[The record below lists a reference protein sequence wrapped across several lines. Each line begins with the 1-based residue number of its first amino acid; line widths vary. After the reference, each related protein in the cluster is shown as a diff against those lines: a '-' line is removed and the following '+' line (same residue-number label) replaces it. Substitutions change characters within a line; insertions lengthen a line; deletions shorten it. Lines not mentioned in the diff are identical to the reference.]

1 MTSDEQGGRAE
12 APVSGDELGDEDS
25 ERRILDA
32 AVGLVEEHGESNF
45 RISDLVERSGRS
57 VGSIYHFFG
66 SREGVLEAV
75 WMHQMAPW
83 AETDLHR
90 LSELTAHVNTVA
102 DFRNVV
108 VTMSSEIHQPERSEA
123 LWSKIEII
131 AASRRRP
138 NLRRVIAA
146 HQHQMTTAYAD
157 VVRSLQLKGLIRA
170 ELDAWALAVFIQA
183 YTFGRIL
190 GQSDGTDNFDLGSWI
205 DIVLRS
211 FDGGIL
217 A

>member
-1 MTSDEQGGRAE
+1 
-12 APVSGDELGDEDS
+12 
-25 ERRILDA
+25 
-32 AVGLVEEHGESNF
+32 NF

-83 AETDLHR
+83 AEVDRAR
-90 LSELTAHVNTVA
+90 LAELTASVETLA

-108 VTMSSEIHQPERSEA
+108 AMMSSELHRPERSES

-146 HQHQMTTAYAD
+146 QQYQMTTAYAEI
-157 VVRSLQLKGLIRA
+157 VRSLQVKGLIRS
-170 ELDAWALAVFIQA
+170 ELDPWALAVFIQA

-190 GQSDGTDNFDLGSWI
+190 GQADGSDDFDLGSWI

-217 A
+217 APQS